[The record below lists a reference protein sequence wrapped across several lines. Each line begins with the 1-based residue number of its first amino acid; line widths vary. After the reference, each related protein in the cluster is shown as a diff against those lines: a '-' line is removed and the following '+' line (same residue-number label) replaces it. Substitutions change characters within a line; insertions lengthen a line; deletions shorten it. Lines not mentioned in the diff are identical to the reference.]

1 MMKTGKNNR
10 FLASILAASMM
21 LTMSP
26 FAFAAADTAEQKE
39 MTAQEQVQPATQN
52 ETNANPTVSQTEDQ
66 SPKDTNLEAPKTESQ
81 SPKDTNSEGGQPSKD
96 VKLAVKDTTAEGSTS
111 ASKTSAESENPTES
125 ETPTKPEAP
134 KNAAKIGE
142 DEYPTVAA
150 AIAAADGSESIVL
163 LRDVTENITINKSLT
178 LNLGGFTLSG
188 DVEAAV
194 VTISGDKPQVTV
206 QNGTVTGGRN
216 PQDGGGFAIDNAIVQ
231 LKALTI
237 TGNETV
243 GGNGNGEV
251 GGGGIYAL
259 HADVSMQNVTV
270 SENSVTGSGNDG
282 GGILVRYGSLT
293 MDGCHVEGNTA
304 PDCGGGMILRHS
316 ELNAAN
322 SFFENNTAPQG
333 AGIYFNDA
341 SGDAEEGC
349 SGKHEHLITDST
361 ISGNIASNIGGGMYV
376 GTTSNLTLRKSKL
389 LKNDGAS
396 QGGAI
401 VAYSAGTIELDGVSI
416 SENKAASGAGILAL
430 GTAHR
435 QTGHS
440 PAERHGNRQ
449 KYCNRLRR
457 RHLRECVQHQ
467 YRGEQR
473 SV

>member
-39 MTAQEQVQPATQN
+39 MTAQEQVQSATQN

-66 SPKDTNLEAPKTESQ
+66 SSEDTNSEAPKTEDQ

-96 VKLAVKDTTAEGSTS
+96 VNPAGKDTTAGDSTS
-111 ASKTSAESENPTES
+111 ASKTPAESENPTEL

-178 LNLGGFTLSG
+178 LDLSKFTLTG
-188 DVEAAV
+188 DADAAV

-216 PQDGGGFAIDNAIVQ
+216 PQNGGGFAIDNAVVQ
-231 LKALTI
+231 LEDLTI
-237 TGNETV
+237 TGNEAV

-251 GGGGIYAL
+251 GGGGIYAS
-259 HADVSMQNVTV
+259 HADVSMRIVTV
-270 SENSVTGSGNDG
+270 SENSVTGSSSDG

-293 MDGCHVEGNTA
+293 MDGCHVERNTA

-316 ELNAAN
+316 VLNAAK
-322 SFFENNTAPQG
+322 SFFENNTAKF
-333 AGIYFNDA
+333 A
-341 SGDAEEGC
+341 
-349 SGKHEHLITDST
+349 
-361 ISGNIASNIGGGMYV
+361 YV
-376 GTTSNLTLRKSKL
+376 
-389 LKNDGAS
+389 
-396 QGGAI
+396 
-401 VAYSAGTIELDGVSI
+401 
-416 SENKAASGAGILAL
+416 
-430 GTAHR
+430 
-435 QTGHS
+435 
-440 PAERHGNRQ
+440 
-449 KYCNRLRR
+449 
-457 RHLRECVQHQ
+457 
-467 YRGEQR
+467 
-473 SV
+473 